1 MKNMFREQKIKFEI
15 LLRLFLLLLVYTCF
29 FFSLKLEKESS
40 LRLKKV
46 SAIVLHK
53 MADAQSSEASVPGEP
68 EAVPTDEP
76 NRESIVASL

>member
-1 MKNMFREQKIKFEI
+1 MAFFTFIS
-15 LLRLFLLLLVYTCF
+15 LHVF
-29 FFSLKLEKESS
+29 FFFETWEGTYLK
-40 LRLKKV
+40 LKKV

>member
-46 SAIVLHK
+46 SAIILHK

>member
-1 MKNMFREQKIKFEI
+1 M
-15 LLRLFLLLLVYTCF
+15 F